1 MFKKHVCLSMGKSWK
16 VIEQDT
22 VILSLQCNNSED
34 EIDYFNRRKK
44 KYKGINLFDKDKN

>member
-1 MFKKHVCLSMGKSWK
+1 MFKKHFCLSMGKSWK

-44 KYKGINLFDKDKN
+44 IYKGINLFDKGKN